1 MLVNRKDKEATKKM
15 GFFNPKSYVTFAGK
29 EFRKGEDMEHMRL
42 KVFER
47 SKGYCEMPLWEP
59 LMHNSKLMGISV
71 CHGICQRNISWETF
85 EMHHKIHRSKGG
97 DDSFEN
103 LVASCRRC
111 HVSHHGRT
119 LRWTKGNAQ

>member
-1 MLVNRKDKEATKKM
+1 MALHNQKDKEATKKM
-15 GFFNPKSYVTFAGK
+15 SFFNPKSYVTFAGK

-47 SKGYCEMPLWEP
+47 SKGFCEMPCMAVP
-59 LMHNSKLMGISV
+59 ARFGFS
-71 CHGICQRNISWETF
+71 CQRNISWETF

-119 LRWTKGNAQ
+119 LRWTRGRAE